1 MPANKLDQYR
11 LGARSALGDRAE
23 SVRFSGNPWEGVAGS
38 PAAQERLGTL
48 WPEGAPDFLKKYGME
63 QQLARTNNS
72 ILGNSMTAE
81 RQLAD
86 QSFAGSSLPALA
98 LDAGMMAAGQ
108 VPTATIGRK
117 LGGQFLGD
125 ALKLGVGKRA
135 VQKADELAPILFN
148 TNPQAAASTLSELV
162 NSAQAY
168 KDFVSR
174 YNRTVGRA
182 GGMFGAGLAV
192 PGVGTQ

>member
-1 MPANKLDQYR
+1 
-11 LGARSALGDRAE
+11 
-23 SVRFSGNPWEGVAGS
+23 
-38 PAAQERLGTL
+38 
-48 WPEGAPDFLKKYGME
+48 ME